1 MSNLDQLLTI
11 AALAAATLV
20 LSTATAIGLRARA
33 RRVAFA
39 GQRYRIRGPLGAGSA
54 EQLFAS
60 LHGLL
65 RPPLRRLFEGQPT
78 LAVEIV
84 GHAGEAELVLWIPD
98 AQFPLV
104 ESLLRANLPGVEL
117 APYILTISDSPAI
130 AAVSLHQN
138 TLLPLRTDFD
148 VAEPLNSL
156 LWTLGRVQVDETV
169 VVQLVIQPATSG
181 WQGRAHGAAQRLRN
195 GTRTIFQEVVLG
207 LGEKTGPSHLDQK
220 RAEAMEE
227 KAGRLGF
234 ECAMRVVAVA
244 TSPEREREYLRSV
257 AAGLR
262 PFAGMNSFELRRVLH
277 RGSFLDD
284 FTLCRL
290 PLFGGFLLNTEELA
304 AIWHLPAEAPPHM
317 TVVTSPRLAPPSG
330 VDRGE
335 RLLGVSNFADRETPI
350 RLSLPDSRRHLHVLG
365 PTGSGKSVLL
375 TRLALQDLEAGRGLA
390 VLDPKGDVIP
400 ALLARMPARRIKD
413 LVLISA
419 EDDGYSVGIN
429 PLEVTVGA
437 DRELIAENTLTIFK
451 RIYER
456 FWGPR
461 TDDILKSTLLTLMRQ
476 PGSTLAHVPL
486 LLTDA
491 GFRRRLLAD
500 LDEPFALD
508 GFWRWFNGLSDAQ
521 RGEAVGPVLNKL
533 RDFLVR
539 PRLRRLLCQPRS
551 TVDIPSLVDGSG
563 VLLVDLSV
571 GRWGESASSLV
582 GSFLVAKIWQAVLA
596 RSGQPEEAR
605 PDFFLYLDEFQQFQ
619 GIAGPFAEALAQA
632 RSLRLNLTIANQHLA
647 QLPRELREA
656 IGSNARSRI
665 VFQSGPDDA
674 AHLAREF
681 APLTAEAL
689 MSLPR
694 FEVAARLSID
704 GETSRPFT
712 ARTLPLSAAAAPSVA
727 DVAVEA
733 SRQRFARH
741 AAVIDNELRA
751 ILSPLQE
758 TPIPELGVGRRARR

>member
-1 MSNLDQLLTI
+1 MTSVDELVTI
-11 AALAAATLV
+11 AALGLATSVLFAATM
-20 LSTATAIGLRARA
+20 AGLRARA
-33 RRVAFA
+33 RRRVFP

-54 EQLFAS
+54 EQLFAA

-78 LAVEIV
+78 LAIEII
-84 GHAGEAELVLWIPD
+84 GRAGKSDLLLWIPE
-98 AQFPLV
+98 AQFALV

-117 APYILTISDSPAI
+117 APDDLTISDSPTVATI
-130 AAVSLHQN
+130 SLHQN
-138 TLLPLRTDFD
+138 TFLPLRTDFD

-156 LWTLGRVQVDETV
+156 LWTLGRIQDDETV
-169 VVQLVIQPATSG
+169 AVQLVIQPAASQ
-181 WQGRAHGAAQRLRN
+181 WQGRSHGAAQRLRN
-195 GTRTIFQEVVLG
+195 GAHTIFQELVLG
-207 LGEKTGPSHLDQK
+207 LSEKTGPSHLDQK

-227 KAGRLGF
+227 KASRLGF
-234 ECAMRVVAVA
+234 DCAMRVVAVA
-244 TSPEREREYLRSV
+244 ASPEREREYLRSV

-262 PFAGMNSFELRRVLH
+262 PFAGMNSFELRGVLQ
-277 RGSFLDD
+277 RSSFLDD
-284 FTLCRL
+284 FKLCRL
-290 PLFGGFLLNTEELA
+290 PLFGGFILNTEELA

-317 TVVTSPRLAPPSG
+317 TVVTSPRLSPPSG

-335 RLLGVSNFADRETPI
+335 RILGVSNFADREAPI
-350 RLSLPDSRRHLHVLG
+350 RLSVLDSRRHLHVLG

-390 VLDPKGDVIP
+390 VLDPKGDIIP
-400 ALLARMPARRIKD
+400 ALLARMPAHRIKD
-413 LVLISA
+413 VVLISA
-419 EDDGYSVGIN
+419 DDDGYSVGIN
-429 PLEVTVGA
+429 PLEAAPGA

-476 PGSTLAHVPL
+476 PGSTLANVPL

-491 GFRRRLLAD
+491 SFRRRVLAD

-508 GFWRWFNGLSDAQ
+508 GFWRWFDGLSDAQ

-551 TVDIPSLVDGSG
+551 TVDVQSLVDGSG

-596 RSGQPEEAR
+596 RSARPEEAR
-605 PDFFLYLDEFQQFQ
+605 RDFFLYLDEFQQFL
-619 GIAGPFAEALAQA
+619 GIAGPFADALAQA

-656 IGSNARSRI
+656 ISSNARSRI
-665 VFQSGPDDA
+665 VFQTGPDDA

-712 ARTLPLSAAAAPSVA
+712 ARTLPLPAAVEPSVV
-727 DVAVEA
+727 DVVVEA
-733 SRQRFARH
+733 SRQRFGRH
-741 AAVIDNELRA
+741 TSVIDNELRVT
-751 ILSPLQE
+751 LSPLEE